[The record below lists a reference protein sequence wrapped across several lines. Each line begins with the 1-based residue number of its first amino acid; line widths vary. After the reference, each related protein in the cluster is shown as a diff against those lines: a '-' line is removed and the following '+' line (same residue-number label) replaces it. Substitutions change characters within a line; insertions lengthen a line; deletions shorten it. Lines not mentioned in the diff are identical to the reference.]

1 MKKILI
7 PALILWVASVASFS
21 AFANTGWVPMSG
33 RAMPRA
39 EIVKALETDNY
50 ASLPDDV
57 KAKITETQF
66 QIAREK
72 YLSKTTKKATKQV
85 WKNNDDKKGSMQ
97 WQQQG
102 QMKGEK
108 KGMGPMHSEAV
119 EKAIESGDYAA
130 FREAMIAQIP
140 TEADF
145 QKRVAAHKAHMV
157 ALTAIQTAIKNNDFT
172 AFQKAHTD
180 MKAAMSE
187 FHTENG
193 ITPKTP
199 DVTQIK
205 EHFAEMVAKYKA
217 DGTLP
222 EEFGKGGMRKGEGMR
237 K

>member
-1 MKKILI
+1 
-7 PALILWVASVASFS
+7 
-21 AFANTGWVPMSG
+21 
-33 RAMPRA
+33 MPRA
-39 EIVKALETDNY
+39 EIVKALETDDY
-50 ASLPDDV
+50 ASLPDTV

-72 YLSKTTKKATKQV
+72 YLEKATKRST
-85 WKNNDDKKGSMQ
+85 K
-97 WQQQG
+97 QG

-108 KGMGPMHSEAV
+108 KGMGPMRSEAV
-119 EKAIESGDYAA
+119 EKALEAGDYAA

-157 ALTAIQTAIKNNDFT
+157 ALTAIQNAIKNNDFA

-180 MKAAMSE
+180 MKASMSE

-199 DVTQIK
+199 DAEK
-205 EHFAEMVAKYKA
+205 MKKHFDEMVAQYKT
-217 DGTLP
+217 DSTLP
-222 EEFGKGGMRKGEGMR
+222 EEFGKKGMMRKGGE
-237 K
+237 

>member
-1 MKKILI
+1 M
-7 PALILWVASVASFS
+7 
-21 AFANTGWVPMSG
+21 N
-33 RAMPRA
+33 
-39 EIVKALETDNY
+39 
-50 ASLPDDV
+50 
-57 KAKITETQF
+57 
-66 QIAREK
+66 
-72 YLSKTTKKATKQV
+72 
-85 WKNNDDKKGSMQ
+85 
-97 WQQQG
+97 
-102 QMKGEK
+102 GEK

-145 QKRVAAHKAHMV
+145 QKRVAAHKAHAV
-157 ALTAIQTAIKNNDFT
+157 ALTAIQTAVKNNDFA

-180 MKAAMSE
+180 MKASMSE

-199 DVTQIK
+199 DAEEMK
-205 EHFAEMVAKYKA
+205 EHFEEMVAKYKA

-222 EEFGKGGMRKGEGMR
+222 TEFGKGEMKKGEGMR

>member
-1 MKKILI
+1 
-7 PALILWVASVASFS
+7 
-21 AFANTGWVPMSG
+21 
-33 RAMPRA
+33 
-39 EIVKALETDNY
+39 
-50 ASLPDDV
+50 
-57 KAKITETQF
+57 
-66 QIAREK
+66 
-72 YLSKTTKKATKQV
+72 
-85 WKNNDDKKGSMQ
+85 
-97 WQQQG
+97 
-102 QMKGEK
+102 MKGEK

-140 TEADF
+140 TEAEF

-172 AFQKAHTD
+172 AFKKAHED

-199 DVTQIK
+199 DEAEMK
-205 EHFAEMVAKYKA
+205 KHFEEMVAKYKA

-222 EEFGKGGMRKGEGMR
+222 EEFGKGAMKKGEGMHM
-237 K
+237 